1 MFDYRELRELFDLT
15 EPMGWS
21 EEVIYSL
28 KAEYG
33 SLPAALDDYYRL
45 CAGCDVLASNPSGDY
60 LMTADKVGMCKE
72 EGYYVFFSENQSVS
86 LWGVKLTDMDKPDP
100 PVYETYDGGEW
111 FLTGDSLWHFLIS
124 QGYLCAVT
132 SGLEYSTE
140 DYIGA
145 DEEQAEN
152 IRRSFEYI
160 ENADSGIY
168 QGAQFYRINEDSY
181 MALMPDNCGSL
192 VMFASKS
199 EEGFAMAEKAVLPLL
214 DIDPEE
220 DQNEEYN

>member
-1 MFDYRELRELFDLT
+1 MYEYNELRELFDLT

-21 EEVIYSL
+21 GEVISLL

-33 SLPAALDDYYRL
+33 SLPAALEDYYRL
-45 CAGCDVLASNPSGDY
+45 CAGCDALASDQSGDY
-60 LMTADKVGMCKE
+60 LMPAEKVGMCRE
-72 EGYYVFFSENQSVS
+72 DGYYVFFSENQSVS
-86 LWGVKLTDMDKPDP
+86 FWGIKLTDMDKPDP

-111 FLTGDSLWHFLIS
+111 LLTGESLWRFLVS

-132 SGLEYSTE
+132 SGLEYAVE
-140 DYIGA
+140 DYLEA
-145 DEEQAEN
+145 DEEQADD
-152 IRRSFEYI
+152 IRRSFEHI
-160 ENADSGIY
+160 EYADSGIY

-181 MALMPDNCGSL
+181 LALMPDECGSL

-199 EEGFAMAEKAVLPLL
+199 EEGFDAAEKAVLPLL

-220 DQNEEYN
+220 D